1 MCNVE
6 RYLDQCIDSIKA
18 QTLDDIEIICVN
30 DGSKDSSL
38 EILRRHAASDDR
50 IRIIDKPNAGYG
62 HTINRGIEA
71 ARGAYI
77 GIVESD
83 DFIEPDMFET
93 LYALAEKDHL
103 DIARSNYWLYWSTP
117 EERNDLMECYFPDRC
132 DKVFNPRELT
142 EVFFFPPA
150 LWSMLVRRD
159 LIVNNGLKL
168 LETPGASFQDTSFS
182 FKLWACAERAELDAL
197 LTILV
202 ESNTPVFTDSV
213 AIFADKLKKLFK
225 SLRFASE
232 RIINNSAQ
240 HVAMRRLLFLAQPL
254 VICGVSVAP
263 WVGDDGEIVLQTYE
277 VGEPPHGASGAEE
290 VAELCRAVE
299 RCGVENDVR
308 VYMLPVHMGTD
319 DVGVF
324 TLEEA
329 FSQLAPDAVRLLRC
343 NLTGLE

>member
-1 MCNVE
+1 MSTCPSVSIVVPVCNVE
-6 RYLDQCIDSIKA
+6 RYLDQCIDSIEA

-71 ARGAYI
+71 ARGTYI

-93 LYALAEKDHL
+93 LCALAKKDHL
-103 DIARSNYWLYWSTP
+103 DIVRSNYWLYWSTP

-182 FKLWACAERAELDAL
+182 FKLWACAERAELIHRPLLHYRQDNEGSSINNKSKAFFVCEEYAEVERFIREDLKDESLYPLAEKRKFDAYSWNLERIDPSLREEFAQRAAGAL
-197 LTILV
+197 LELLV
-202 ESNTPVFTDSV
+202 SAPDVYV
-213 AIFADKLKKLFK
+213 ARLNAG
-225 SLRFASE
+225 SL
-232 RIINNSAQ
+232 
-240 HVAMRRLLFLAQPL
+240 
-254 VICGVSVAP
+254 
-263 WVGDDGEIVLQTYE
+263 DD
-277 VGEPPHGASGAEE
+277 EPK
-290 VAELCRAVE
+290 R
-299 RCGVENDVR
+299 
-308 VYMLPVHMGTD
+308 
-319 DVGVF
+319 GVF
-324 TLEEA
+324 AWL
-329 FSQLAPDAVRLLRC
+329 FSAIRR
-343 NLTGLE
+343 

>member
-1 MCNVE
+1 MSTCPSVSIVVPVCNVE

-50 IRIIDKPNAGYG
+50 IRVIDKPNAGYG

-71 ARGAYI
+71 ARGVYI

-93 LYALAEKDHL
+93 LYACAEKDHL

-168 LETPGASFQDTSFS
+168 LETPGAAFQDTSFS
-182 FKLWACAERAELDAL
+182 FKLWACAERAELIHRPLLHYRQDNEGSSINNKSKAFFVCEEYAEVERFIREDLKDESLYPLAEKRKFDAYSWNLERIDPSLREEFAQRAAGEFSTARDQGHLNKNLFSDHQWAL
-197 LTILV
+197 LELLV
-202 ESNTPVFTDSV
+202 SAPDVYV
-213 AIFADKLKKLFK
+213 ARLNAG
-225 SLRFASE
+225 SLDDEPKRGVFASLF
-232 RIINNSAQ
+232 SAI
-240 HVAMRRLLFLAQPL
+240 RR
-254 VICGVSVAP
+254 
-263 WVGDDGEIVLQTYE
+263 
-277 VGEPPHGASGAEE
+277 
-290 VAELCRAVE
+290 
-299 RCGVENDVR
+299 
-308 VYMLPVHMGTD
+308 
-319 DVGVF
+319 
-324 TLEEA
+324 
-329 FSQLAPDAVRLLRC
+329 
-343 NLTGLE
+343 